1 MSSTAAFL
9 SRKQHNDK
17 SILKFMSN
25 SDFYIP
31 DKLLLC
37 NIIQF
42 QNVLSFASRL
52 LDLEDDLTDNYKRNV
67 LFAEYLKTIEQT
79 HSAELLEL
87 EKKSVTDMGLTI
99 SPLISK
105 ISELEKSYRSSI
117 SEVKTESDQQ
127 IKASQKIKAAL
138 ESELQT
144 MRSELE
150 SQHQREAKAMS
161 KRISELEAE
170 LQISSKSESLIRER
184 CQQESDRLL
193 KAIEQKNSELFA
205 IKEDA
210 LQQREQRLSIKEQE
224 LQTKI
229 QRQSSSVLR
238 GHDGEHFFANI
249 AKEKMNWDLVKAPT
263 FSCDYSSTIN
273 NVLSLF
279 EIKNYTNSIP
289 QAEVTKFVRDMKMH
303 PEALIGIFISL
314 NTPIQGRNP
323 ANPIAIEWIHGS
335 QCVVYIQSCAD
346 LDIDYTFSVI
356 DQLIK
361 ITGIFNTTVTTQA
374 TGSQEAALQ
383 SRIDQSKATLDKILS
398 RGSKLVKKIS
408 ADKKQQIELIEA
420 NSYHSISEINLQMA
434 EIISLKELL
443 LGEYTEPEVNSEPI
457 ITTNDKSKKSSK
469 KKTSTALLSSGIID
483 TNGQHK
489 KE

>member
-1 MSSTAAFL
+1 MSCTAAFL
-9 SRKQHNDK
+9 SREQLDNL
-17 SILKFMSN
+17 SIITFSIN
-25 SDFYIP
+25 NTFQIP
-31 DKLLLC
+31 QLLLSC
-37 NIIQF
+37 DTLQF
-42 QNVLSFASRL
+42 EKVLSFASKL
-52 LDLEDDLTDNYKRNV
+52 LDLENDLTDDYKRNI
-67 LFAEYLKTIEQT
+67 LFAEYLKTVEER
-79 HSAELLEL
+79 HSTERLEA
-87 EKKSVTDMGLTI
+87 EKKSVADMSSSI

-105 ISELEKSYRSSI
+105 ISDIERSYKLSL
-117 SEVKTESDQQ
+117 SEVKSESEQQ
-127 IKASQKIKAAL
+127 IKASQKVKAAL

-144 MRSELE
+144 TRTELE
-150 SQHQREAKAMS
+150 VQHQRETKAMA

-193 KAIEQKNSELFA
+193 KAIEQKNAQLIA
-205 IKEDA
+205 IKEEA
-210 LQQREQRLSIKEQE
+210 LEQREQRLVLREQE

-346 LDIDYTFSVI
+346 LDIDYTFAVI

-361 ITGIFNTTVTTQA
+361 ITGIFNTTVSSQS
-374 TGSQEAALQ
+374 TGSQEAVLQ
-383 SRIDQSKATLDKILS
+383 SRIDQSKSSLDRVLS
-398 RGSKLVKKIS
+398 RCSKLVKKIS

-420 NSYHSISEINLQMA
+420 NSYHSITEINMQMA
-434 EIISLKELL
+434 EIVSLKELL
-443 LGEYTEPEVNSEPI
+443 LGEYTEPEVTSEPVI
-457 ITTNDKSKKSSK
+457 LEVDKSKKVKQVKGKSNK
-469 KKTSTALLSSGIID
+469 ST
-483 TNGQHK
+483 
-489 KE
+489 

>member
-1 MSSTAAFL
+1 
-9 SRKQHNDK
+9 
-17 SILKFMSN
+17 
-25 SDFYIP
+25 
-31 DKLLLC
+31 
-37 NIIQF
+37 
-42 QNVLSFASRL
+42 
-52 LDLEDDLTDNYKRNV
+52 
-67 LFAEYLKTIEQT
+67 
-79 HSAELLEL
+79 
-87 EKKSVTDMGLTI
+87 
-99 SPLISK
+99 
-105 ISELEKSYRSSI
+105 
-117 SEVKTESDQQ
+117 
-127 IKASQKIKAAL
+127 
-138 ESELQT
+138 
-144 MRSELE
+144 
-150 SQHQREAKAMS
+150 
-161 KRISELEAE
+161 
-170 LQISSKSESLIRER
+170 
-184 CQQESDRLL
+184 
-193 KAIEQKNSELFA
+193 
-205 IKEDA
+205 
-210 LQQREQRLSIKEQE
+210 
-224 LQTKI
+224 
-229 QRQSSSVLR
+229 
-238 GHDGEHFFANI
+238 
-249 AKEKMNWDLVKAPT
+249 MNWDLVKAPT

-346 LDIDYTFSVI
+346 LDIDYTFAVI

-383 SRIDQSKATLDKILS
+383 SRIDQSKVSLDKILS

-469 KKTSTALLSSGIID
+469 KKISTALLSSGIID